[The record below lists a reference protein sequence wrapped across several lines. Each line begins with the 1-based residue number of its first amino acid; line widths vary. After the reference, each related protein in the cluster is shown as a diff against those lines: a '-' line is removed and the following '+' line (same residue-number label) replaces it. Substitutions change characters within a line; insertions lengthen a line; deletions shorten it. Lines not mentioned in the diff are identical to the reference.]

1 MRTHMR
7 TTGLTVISIAL
18 AVMLTGCG
26 YTLSSTGSQTG
37 PTKGVS
43 KVFVPPFVNDTYEP
57 LIEKDF
63 TAALK
68 ENLAADGRW
77 VLTDRESSDLR
88 VDGRVKTF
96 TLEPLSYDEKEKILE
111 YRIVVS
117 TAVKVTETKTGKV
130 VVAEQPIQ
138 TFADYRLTEDIT
150 KSKIRRGEAIRK
162 ASQNFAEEFII
173 KVLDIF

>member
-1 MRTHMR
+1 MRTPRHI
-7 TTGLTVISIAL
+7 LISIAL

-43 KVFVPPFVNDTYEP
+43 KVFVPPFINDTYEP

-68 ENLAADGRW
+68 ETLAADGRW
-77 VLTDRESSDLR
+77 VLTDREKSDLQ
-88 VDGRVKTF
+88 VDGRVNKF

-111 YRIVVS
+111 YRVVIR
-117 TAVKVTETKTGKV
+117 TTVKVTETKTGKV

-138 TFADYRLTEDIT
+138 TFAD
-150 KSKIRRGEAIRK
+150 
-162 ASQNFAEEFII
+162 
-173 KVLDIF
+173 